1 MSELT
6 GWTPVYSG
14 KVRELY
20 IPKTASTI
28 HDADKLL
35 IVATDRVSAFDH
47 ILTPEIP
54 GKGAILT
61 SLTRWWFT
69 QLADVPNHL
78 TGEDPPQEIADRA
91 MVVEPLEMFPVEC
104 VVRGYLAG
112 SGWKEYQA
120 TSQVCG
126 VELPPGLSE
135 GDELPEPLF
144 TPATKAA
151 VGDHD
156 ENISFE
162 QMAESVGDD
171 DARTLRDLSLSLY
184 SRARDIARQRGVILA
199 DTKFE
204 FGRHRSTGVITL
216 GDEVLTSDS
225 SRYWDG
231 ELYSEGGMNR
241 LDSFDKQLIRNWLQ
255 ENWDQKGSPPSLPAE
270 LVSHTMDRY
279 RELSQRLTGNPVDT
293 SL

>member
-1 MSELT
+1 MTRLT

-20 IPKTASTI
+20 IPESASNI
-28 HDADKLL
+28 ADADKLL

-47 ILTPEIP
+47 ILTPEVP
-54 GKGAILT
+54 GKGAILS
-61 SLTRWWFT
+61 SLTRWWCD

-78 TGEDPPQEIADRA
+78 MPEPPPEEVADRG
-91 MVVEPLEMFPVEC
+91 MVVEPLDMFPVEC

-120 TSQVCG
+120 TSSVCG
-126 VELPPGLSE
+126 IDLPPGLSE
-135 GDELPEPLF
+135 GDELPHPLF

-156 ENISFE
+156 ENISFD
-162 QMAESVGDD
+162 QMVELIGEGD
-171 DARTLRDLSLSLY
+171 ASELRDLSLSVY
-184 SRARDIARQRGVILA
+184 SRARDLAHSRGVILA
-199 DTKFE
+199 DTKLE
-204 FGRHRSTGVITL
+204 FGRHRSTGAITL

-231 ELYSEGGMNR
+231 RLYSAGGIDR

-255 ENWDQKGSPPSLPAE
+255 QNWDQTGSPPELPAD
-270 LVSHTMDRY
+270 LVAHTMKRY
-279 RELSQRLTGNPVDT
+279 RELFQRLTGKEF
-293 SL
+293 

>member
-1 MSELT
+1 MTELS

-20 IPKTASTI
+20 IPETASSVRG
-28 HDADKLL
+28 ADKLL

-47 ILTPEIP
+47 ILNPHIP
-54 GKGAILT
+54 GKGSILT

-69 QLADVPNHL
+69 QLSDVPNHL
-78 TGEDPPQEIADRA
+78 IDEDPPEEVADRA
-91 MVVEPLEMFPVEC
+91 MVVEPLDMFPVEC

-120 TSQVCG
+120 TSRVCG
-126 VELPPGLSE
+126 VELPQGLSE

-162 QMAESVGDD
+162 QMAELTGAE
-171 DARTLRDLSLSLY
+171 DATSLRELSLSLY
-184 SRARDIARQRGVILA
+184 SRARDIARGRDVILA

-204 FGRHRSTGVITL
+204 FGRNRSTGVITL

-231 ELYSEGGMNR
+231 ELYASGGIDR

-255 ENWDQKGSPPSLPAE
+255 KNWDQAGSPPSLPAE
-270 LVSHTMDRY
+270 LVGHTMDRY
-279 RELSQRLTGNPVDT
+279 RELFQRLTGNTFDT
-293 SL
+293 FL

>member
-1 MSELT
+1 MTALA

-20 IPKTASTI
+20 IPESASNI
-28 HDADKLL
+28 AEAAKLL

-47 ILTPEIP
+47 ILSPEVP
-54 GKGAILT
+54 GKGAILS
-61 SLTRWWFT
+61 SLTRWWCD
-69 QLADVPNHL
+69 QLADIPNHL
-78 TGEDPPQEIADRA
+78 IPESPPEEVTDRA
-91 MVVEPLEMFPVEC
+91 MVVEPLDMFPVEC

-120 TSQVCG
+120 TSRVCG
-126 VELPPGLSE
+126 IALPPGLSE
-135 GDELPEPLF
+135 GDELPAPLF

-156 ENISFE
+156 ENISFDQLVE
-162 QMAESVGDD
+162 LIGED
-171 DARTLRDLSLSLY
+171 DAAALRDLSLSIY
-184 SRARDIARQRGVILA
+184 SRARDLAHSRGVILA
-199 DTKFE
+199 DTKLE
-204 FGRHRSTGVITL
+204 FGRHRSTGAITL

-231 ELYSEGGMNR
+231 EVYSAGGMNR

-255 ENWDQKGSPPSLPAE
+255 QNWDQTGSPPELPAD
-270 LVSHTMDRY
+270 LVTHSMDRY
-279 RELSQRLTGNPVDT
+279 RELFQRLTGKT
-293 SL
+293 F

>member
-20 IPKTASTI
+20 IPKTASKI
-28 HDADKLL
+28 HDADKLM

-120 TSQVCG
+120 TSQVCD